1 MASKQQDKR
10 PRLTAASTLSKPF
23 KSPLRSREVS
33 SRSPAPTPNV
43 PVAPKEEP
51 NPASSPTM
59 TTVDAVPF
67 VSPRRISHSHT
78 TANTPRS
85 SVQGRVPLTDPE
97 LVDLQKQQRSLQ
109 SRLSTLRNELDN
121 AKQALRIETS
131 NKDAELEALII
142 KWRLIS
148 QEAADE
154 VFEGARERV
163 RMMGGMAAWRERSKQ
178 DTARWA
184 FEDEGQVAE
193 DEDEDEEQQQQQQ
206 QQVGS
211 KDSART
217 KQQDQNKQDGEQ
229 DEVESTWMLL
239 F

>member
-10 PRLTAASTLSKPF
+10 PRLSAASTLSKPF
-23 KSPLRSREVS
+23 KSPLRSREAS
-33 SRSPAPTPNV
+33 SRSPAATPDV

-51 NPASSPTM
+51 DPASSPTM

-78 TANTPRS
+78 AANHPRS

-184 FEDEGQVAE
+184 FEDEDQVAE

-206 QQVGS
+206 VGS
-211 KDSART
+211 KDSAQT

-229 DEVESTWMLL
+229 DEVESIWMLL